1 MSLFCRLN
9 LITSL
14 VAIAVVSGSAW
25 TTLVNAADT
34 VYLKGSGGERKVGT
48 ITGESTTELV
58 VSSGVGSLKK
68 EFKIPANEVDRVDF
82 EEEPL
87 RLQIVRGNEGQG
99 KLDDALAGYQE
110 MLGEVQ
116 PDNQIVRTDVEFLIA
131 RTMAKIAKGD
141 PSKLDEAI
149 TKLEAFKTTHPNSFR
164 YYPTMSWLA
173 DLYIAKGDAVK
184 ADATLTTLSNSPWE
198 DYKMS
203 AKISK
208 GRLLLKQNQIP
219 QAQSQFQSVVDA
231 NATSDIEKARR
242 FEAML
247 GLATTLQRQN
257 QADAAAKMLTEVI
270 DQAATDDTKTLAEA
284 FLRKG
289 DTLLASGK
297 KKDALIAYL
306 HVDVLFNQEK
316 DLHAEALY
324 RLASL
329 WNEVGKPERAADSRA
344 QLGSLYGNSEWAK
357 KLAGGN

>member
-1 MSLFCRLN
+1 MSLFCRSN
-9 LITSL
+9 VVATLI
-14 VAIAVVSGSAW
+14 AGAVLTGAFSVQ
-25 TTLVNAADT
+25 AADT
-34 VYLKGSGGERKVGT
+34 VYLKGSGNERKTGT
-48 ITGESTTELV
+48 ITSETATELV
-58 VSSGVGSLKK
+58 VTSGVGSLKK
-68 EFKIPANEVDRVDF
+68 TYKIPANEVDRVDF

-110 MLGEVQ
+110 MLGEVK
-116 PDNQIVRTDVEFLIA
+116 PDNEIVRTDIEFLIG
-131 RTMAKIAKGD
+131 RTLAKMAKAD
-141 PSKLDEAI
+141 PSKIDEAI
-149 TKLEAFKTTHPNSFR
+149 TKLEAFQTAHPNSFR
-164 YYPTMSWLA
+164 YFPATSWLA
-173 DLYIAKGDAVK
+173 DLYIAKGDGVK
-184 ADATLTTLSNSPWE
+184 ADATLSKLANSPWE

-203 AKISK
+203 AKISQ

-219 QAQSQFQSVVDA
+219 QAQAQFQAVVDA

-324 RLASL
+324 RLSSL

-357 KLAGGN
+357 KLAGGS